1 MLGTESKIPCLLY
14 VLSREGIGL
23 GRTIPKGDMR
33 IKVLKGKKKNKKK
46 GKNIKKKK
54 ISLLGGTQME
64 F

>member
-1 MLGTESKIPCLLY
+1 MCPQGREQEQGGTIL
-14 VLSREGIGL
+14 
-23 GRTIPKGDMR
+23 KGEMQM
-33 IKVLKGKKKNKKK
+33 KVLKEKKK